1 MIELEL
7 KSSRKILCSLLCV
20 VISVAL
26 SIALTVGI
34 FDMTFTSPRFV
45 TKYFATEELAARCE
59 EQLDLRF
66 EALAEKSSIPAR
78 VFQAIKTQN
87 SIDACQD
94 IAVDYFF
101 NGSDCSLYSQSR
113 IDSFKKLCTEY
124 LDGNNIKY
132 SQEDVDNTAEEAA
145 RIFSECVGISGFKTF
160 QAVVSDINEVSPKIV
175 LSSLMIGCIAALL
188 VFLLFSQK
196 KNGLAYLCASV
207 TSSGISVF
215 IVGVLC
221 LILKAGKDSILIQ
234 PEAYR
239 DAMMNCINTFY
250 ILLVSAGIAIFLI
263 GLVLTVFTIQAYK
276 KEKTKKESRLLK
288 RFK

>member
-1 MIELEL
+1 MEL

-26 SIALTVGI
+26 SVAATVGI
-34 FDMTFTSPRFV
+34 FDMTFTSPRFISE
-45 TKYFATEELAARCE
+45 YFATEELTAKCE

-78 VFQAIKTQN
+78 VFQAIKSQN
-87 SIDACQD
+87 SISACQD
-94 IAVDYFF
+94 VAVDYFF
-101 NGSDCSLYSQSR
+101 NGGDCSLYSQSR
-113 IDSFKKLCTEY
+113 VDSFKKLCTEY

-145 RIFSECVGISGFKTF
+145 RIFSECVGISGFKTL
-160 QAVVSDINEVSPKIV
+160 QAVVSDINDVSPKII
-175 LSSLMIGCIAALL
+175 LSSLMIGCIAASL

-196 KNGLAYLCASV
+196 KNGLGYLCVSV

-215 IVGVLC
+215 VIGVLC
-221 LILKAGKDSILIQ
+221 LILKVGKDSVLIQ
-234 PEAYR
+234 PEAYKN
-239 DAMMNCINTFY
+239 AMMNCIYTFY

-263 GLVLTVFTIQAYK
+263 GLVLTAFTIQTYK